1 VGAVRRGDVRTV
13 LHRQPG
19 TAGQRD
25 GGMTRMLAIAVLLAL
40 TGNAA
45 RADSENCRK
54 SREYLLGSLS
64 GDLTLAPQAYNDL
77 FKICM
82 AAAVMSN
89 VKDAYIL
96 KDGGIA
102 VVPKQDGIAATATTL
117 SQFCDAYPRATL
129 RFLTR
134 KEMLLTKSVAGI
146 VQTSSGSATP
156 CKKIKGLT

>member
-1 VGAVRRGDVRTV
+1 
-13 LHRQPG
+13 
-19 TAGQRD
+19 
-25 GGMTRMLAIAVLLAL
+25 MTRMLAIALFLAL
-40 TGNAA
+40 ASNAA

-64 GDLTLAPQAYNDL
+64 GDLTLAPQAYNEL
-77 FKICM
+77 FKICV

-102 VVPKQDGIAATATTL
+102 VVPKQEGIAATAITL
-117 SQFCDAYPRATL
+117 SQFCDSYPRATL

-134 KEMLLTKSVAGI
+134 KEMLLTKSVTGI
-146 VQTSSGSATP
+146 VQMSSGSATS

>member
-1 VGAVRRGDVRTV
+1 
-13 LHRQPG
+13 
-19 TAGQRD
+19 
-25 GGMTRMLAIAVLLAL
+25 MTRMLAIALFLAL
-40 TGNAA
+40 ASNAA
-45 RADSENCRK
+45 QADSENCRK

-64 GDLTLAPQAYNDL
+64 GDLTLAPQAYNEL
-77 FKICM
+77 FKICV

-102 VVPKQDGIAATATTL
+102 VVPKQEGIAATAITL

-134 KEMLLTKSVAGI
+134 KEMLLTKSVTGI
-146 VQTSSGSATP
+146 VQMSSGSATS